1 MKNLFRVIMAVAL
14 IACIAPIADAKRAP
28 NLEFKNLTGQ
38 TEKLSDLRGSITVVN
53 FWATWCGPCLEEL
66 PLLSKLT
73 QEYSGKK
80 VRFIA
85 ISADADPE
93 NRKNRAKIDQFL
105 TNHSLAMEVWLGAD
119 LDMLERLNLGNV
131 LPATVILDEQG
142 EVVARVMGEAHEED
156 VKTPVEW
163 LLNGKSGPAPTA
175 VIKHY

>member
-1 MKNLFRVIMAVAL
+1 MKNMFRAMMAVVL
-14 IACIAPIADAKRAP
+14 IACVAPIADAKRAP
-28 NLEFKNLTGQ
+28 NLEFKSLSGA
-38 TEKLSDLRGSITVVN
+38 TEKFSDLRGSITVVN

-85 ISADADPE
+85 ISADAEPE

-105 TNHSLAMEVWLGAD
+105 SSHNLAMEVWLGAD
-119 LDMLERLNLGNV
+119 LDMLDRLNLGNV

-142 EVVARVMGEAHEED
+142 EVVARIMGEAHEDD
-156 VKTPVEW
+156 VRKPLDW
-163 LLNGKSGPAPTA
+163 LLNGKSGDAPVA
-175 VIKHY
+175 VIKRY

>member
-1 MKNLFRVIMAVAL
+1 
-14 IACIAPIADAKRAP
+14 
-28 NLEFKNLTGQ
+28 
-38 TEKLSDLRGSITVVN
+38 
-53 FWATWCGPCLEEL
+53 
-66 PLLSKLT
+66 
-73 QEYSGKK
+73 
-80 VRFIA
+80 
-85 ISADADPE
+85 
-93 NRKNRAKIDQFL
+93 
-105 TNHSLAMEVWLGAD
+105 MEVWLGAD

>member
-1 MKNLFRVIMAVAL
+1 MKSSFRILTMLLVCYL
-14 IACIAPIADAKRAP
+14 IPGAEAKRAP

-38 TEKLSDLRGSITVVN
+38 TEKISDLHGSITVIN

-73 QEYSGKK
+73 REYSEKK

-93 NRKNRAKIDQFL
+93 NRKNRTKIDQFL
-105 TNHSLAMEVWLGAD
+105 SHQNLAMEVWLGAD
-119 LDMLERLNLGNV
+119 LDMLDRLNLGNL

-142 EVVARVMGEAHEED
+142 EVIARIMGEAHEED
-156 VKTPVEW
+156 VREPLEW
-163 LLNGKSGPAPTA
+163 LLNGRNGAAPAA
-175 VIKHY
+175 VTKRY